1 MCQRVGANGNY
12 IAQTGGTS
20 CKPGAKG
27 GAGLTNSENERVF
40 HAALCESDPAFL
52 RAGAA
57 LLQSLFQ
64 ERGLSFRLDLFSE
77 AAALREALRGRP
89 ARYDLLL
96 LSISPG
102 GEDGVA
108 LAESLRAAG
117 CRACLGFVA
126 DTPDRAFDAFRA
138 APADYLLRPVTH
150 ESLARLLGRALG
162 DGGGRAA
169 LPVETEHG
177 LRRVYAADIVYVEV
191 SDRALALHLRSGT
204 VSASGSLTALQERL
218 PPDRFFRC
226 HKSFLVNLDFVQGV
240 RRYRVQLKDG
250 AVIPVGKSRYLALRA
265 AFTARLGGFAAE

>member
-27 GAGLTNSENERVF
+27 GAGLTNSENEGVF

-126 DTPDRAFDAFRA
+126 DTPDRAFDAF
-138 APADYLLRPVTH
+138 
-150 ESLARLLGRALG
+150 
-162 DGGGRAA
+162 RAA